1 MTDIEIA
8 KNVKLENIENIAKK
22 AGIEPEDIEC
32 YGKYKAKISDKIFEK
47 VKKQENGKLVLVTA
61 ISPTPL
67 GEGKTTISIAIA
79 DGLQKIGKK
88 SMLCLREPSLGPV
101 FGIKG
106 GATGGG
112 HSQVAPME
120 DINLHFTGDIHAITS
135 ANNLLSAMIDNHIYF
150 GNELKFKK
158 VVWKRC
164 VDLND
169 RQLRTV
175 NTGLSGESKIVQRE
189 DHFDITVAS
198 EIMAIVCLSKDIFE
212 HTGITDAVENNQGH
226 NWLVML
232 NVQYRMHQDIAN
244 FVSKEMY
251 GDRLKT
257 HNKIIES
264 RNEIAACRPCA
275 NSAMAMVDLSKMY
288 SVCTKIKD
296 NSRINI
302 LSALFSIRIAEIN
315 ITMYEVGII
324 TPYNAQSRL
333 ILAMLRDIQEYDSRW
348 EKVICSTV
356 HQFQGSEKSIILY
369 DAVDCFRMPYL
380 GTLLTSLQND
390 TANRLFNVAF
400 TRAKGKFILIAN
412 RDYLKRKHISKKL
425 IFTKAINKIAN
436 EGNFIKGLLV
446 LDELMPSEN
455 EKTIVYVE
463 DRERSW
469 KTYIEDIKVA
479 KKSIHMDIPDVIEE
493 NDEALEELCNVLNE
507 KKEQGLNICIRL
519 SEDINLP
526 DKLEKYRR
534 NYEYVTNPIT
544 LIDKKKIWFGQPLYA
559 ADFIS
564 EGEILGT
571 ECFPC
576 IRFIGKHTT
585 RLIQAFL
592 EI

>member
-1 MTDIEIA
+1 
-8 KNVKLENIENIAKK
+8 
-22 AGIEPEDIEC
+22 
-32 YGKYKAKISDKIFEK
+32 
-47 VKKQENGKLVLVTA
+47 
-61 ISPTPL
+61 
-67 GEGKTTISIAIA
+67 
-79 DGLQKIGKK
+79 
-88 SMLCLREPSLGPV
+88 
-101 FGIKG
+101 
-106 GATGGG
+106 
-112 HSQVAPME
+112 
-120 DINLHFTGDIHAITS
+120 
-135 ANNLLSAMIDNHIYF
+135 
-150 GNELKFKK
+150 
-158 VVWKRC
+158 
-164 VDLND
+164 
-169 RQLRTV
+169 
-175 NTGLSGESKIVQRE
+175 
-189 DHFDITVAS
+189 
-198 EIMAIVCLSKDIFE
+198 
-212 HTGITDAVENNQGH
+212 
-226 NWLVML
+226 
-232 NVQYRMHQDIAN
+232 MHQDIAN